1 MIITL
6 SLLLIAG
13 IMMPMHYSS
22 SSYRASNITTGTN
35 NTYPIYLTGVPKGNG
50 TYQQLITIDNYSKF
64 DINNKGSNI
73 EFYDYYNL
81 TRLYAWIQSINT
93 TSMQVWIKN
102 YNGSST
108 IDMQVLPSFED
119 LFSATGYLGNISFN
133 NAINVFDKITGAR
146 LKSYITPLA
155 NETTTI
161 DNNNLNFSTS
171 SVNYLYYFLTNIK
184 QLPIFF
190 VNETYYGTI
199 VANNSN
205 EQWGLVIDSNI
216 NTSFNAGNEAG
227 PTGLNYLSR
236 IVNSVSITPQE
247 FEGSDCLLK
256 SNHIFNYTYTST
268 DYLVKDGENLFASFN
283 NIKVNVSTS
292 YLNNGYIGFYLFSA
306 VANITIAQVHYIL
319 IPTPNLTMPT
329 FTIGTSLYHSIDFK
343 LIGSSTS
350 FQWSISINGIIYN
363 ATSSNIYLNMTN
375 GYYNIIVNI
384 PSQYSA
390 IANGVLN
397 VNNANEIFRI
407 TVVSQNSNNFSN
419 DIMYAIILAS
429 IIIAVALYFSRRN

>member
-171 SVNYLYYFLTNIK
+171 SVNYLYYY
-184 QLPIFF
+184 QLLIPI
-190 VNETYYGTI
+190 VH
-199 VANNSN
+199 
-205 EQWGLVIDSNI
+205 
-216 NTSFNAGNEAG
+216 
-227 PTGLNYLSR
+227 LNYL
-236 IVNSVSITPQE
+236 Q
-247 FEGSDCLLK
+247 LLFHNK
-256 SNHIFNYTYTST
+256 FHLQKI
-268 DYLVKDGENLFASFN
+268 
-283 NIKVNVSTS
+283 
-292 YLNNGYIGFYLFSA
+292 
-306 VANITIAQVHYIL
+306 
-319 IPTPNLTMPT
+319 
-329 FTIGTSLYHSIDFK
+329 
-343 LIGSSTS
+343 
-350 FQWSISINGIIYN
+350 
-363 ATSSNIYLNMTN
+363 
-375 GYYNIIVNI
+375 
-384 PSQYSA
+384 
-390 IANGVLN
+390 
-397 VNNANEIFRI
+397 
-407 TVVSQNSNNFSN
+407 
-419 DIMYAIILAS
+419 
-429 IIIAVALYFSRRN
+429 